1 MLAYTR
7 FEVLRTLRSSRFLIA
22 TTLMPAVLFLLGSHA
37 VGGLGRYFLVAI
49 TGFSMVMATT
59 SANAVSL
66 PAERASGW
74 QRQLRITPLS
84 GPAWVTAR
92 FLMATVMILP
102 GLMAVAVCAAT
113 LGGVQL
119 GPGQWVSFVLLVV
132 SGSIPFSFLGLL
144 LGQLLDTRA
153 AGPVQSLLVTLL
165 SFGGG
170 LFLPVSSFP
179 SALRSVAGILPT
191 HLYFQDGQ
199 ALLANHAPPLSDL
212 GWLGLWTVSL
222 AALALLV
229 WLREDGRRIALG
241 RS

>member
-7 FEVLRTLRSSRFLIA
+7 FEVLRTLRSSRFLVA

-37 VGGLGRYFLVAI
+37 VSGLGRFFLVAI
-49 TGFSMVMATT
+49 TGFSMITAAT
-59 SANAVSL
+59 SANSVSL

-92 FLMATVMILP
+92 ILLSTVMILP
-102 GLMAVAVCAAT
+102 GLTAVAVCAAT

-119 GPGQWVSFVLLVV
+119 SAVQWVSFVLLVV
-132 SGSIPFSFLGLL
+132 AGSIPFSFLGLL
-144 LGQLLDTRA
+144 LGQLLDART
-153 AGPVQSLLVTLL
+153 AGPVQGLLIMLL

-170 LFLPVSSFP
+170 LFIPVSSFP
-179 SALRSVAGILPT
+179 SALGYVAGILPT
-191 HLYFQDGQ
+191 HLYFQGGQ
-199 ALLANHAPPLSDL
+199 ALLANRAPQLSDV
-212 GWLGLWTVSL
+212 GWLGLWTVGL

-229 WLREDGRRIALG
+229 WLREDGRHIALG